1 MLRTTDDNICLF
13 TVHDCFATTAD
24 KVELCKARGFHFRI
38 RRCALHNYMIC
49 SRASTVHIMRWFRM
63 MRNFQWYPRVNIMRY
78 QIKWTSMRTIYRY
91 EAVSHRLEKKRF
103 IWFIVQGT
111 FCNIFLHGPIP
122 LLYVSFHSD
131 LCVRGRRPTVY
142 ATFSRFG
149 FQLTTNVLRI
159 NGGPPNHARRT
170 GKGVGGGLIKQQ
182 QVYLLRANA
191 YVYSRGGFFF
201 LMLSSSRTS
210 WSLCMHTS
218 SSQFW

>member
-1 MLRTTDDNICLF
+1 MKPFPIDY
-13 TVHDCFATTAD
+13 
-24 KVELCKARGFHFRI
+24 KKS
-38 RRCALHNYMIC
+38 ALYD
-49 SRASTVHIMRWFRM
+49 SLE
-63 MRNFQWYPRVNIMRY
+63 RY
-78 QIKWTSMRTIYRY
+78 FVTSFFMGQSPSF
-91 EAVSHRLEKKRF
+91 VSFGH
-103 IWFIVQGT
+103 
-111 FCNIFLHGPIP
+111 
-122 LLYVSFHSD
+122 FHSD

-218 SSQFW
+218 SSQF